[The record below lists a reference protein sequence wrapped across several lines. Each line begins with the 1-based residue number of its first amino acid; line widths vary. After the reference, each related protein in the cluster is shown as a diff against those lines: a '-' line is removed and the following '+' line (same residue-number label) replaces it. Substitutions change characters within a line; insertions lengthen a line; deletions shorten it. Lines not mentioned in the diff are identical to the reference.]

1 MLRKITELW
10 PSLVRSI
17 GAEGEDAEQSKSH
30 SSDQGSNAGQNQ
42 AIDTDQIVQDYRH
55 IYWTR
60 LMVVQG
66 YELEQERKWPLG
78 EDIIEECQAIEQ
90 LSTLDE
96 EQWTPLFEPTQY
108 NEQHGPLELQNH
120 RLTAAQLEEWA
131 LRAVKIRA
139 SIV

>member
-60 LMVVQG
+60 LIVVQG
-66 YELEQERKWPLG
+66 YELEQ
-78 EDIIEECQAIEQ
+78 
-90 LSTLDE
+90 
-96 EQWTPLFEPTQY
+96 
-108 NEQHGPLELQNH
+108 
-120 RLTAAQLEEWA
+120 
-131 LRAVKIRA
+131 
-139 SIV
+139 